1 MPRSSKEELAVRY
14 RLSEIIGIQPGFKA
28 AVDISQDLENK
39 DKIRGYI
46 PTENAIKVLELIFD
60 YLKPHTST
68 RPLILTGTYGTGKS
82 HLGLAIATLFRKELK
97 DELYNSLFAK
107 IESKWTSAAGK
118 IRRAKE
124 SYGEK
129 PYLLVYLEAEEKVD
143 WGPGFFNNSLVL
155 ALKEALKREGL
166 EDITPRTAYDRALER
181 IQEIKRDFPDHY
193 SQLEREIANTTGYYS
208 VEDIERK
215 LHKQDKKALED
226 FAEIHKKVSAGAVFD
241 WFSGISASEAYTA
254 TIEALK
260 EKGYKGIL
268 LIWDEFTS
276 VLRKLVEDPSSG
288 EANAFQKFAQT
299 CEAASANKI
308 ISIFISIRDIQEVID
323 RAVIESLRGESLRKD
338 AEKIS
343 ARFRVMRLGSIDRET
358 YHLMKGVIIHKD
370 EFEEIKR
377 GHNERFLEI
386 KNVVDELNLFYEYRL
401 TNEDKRVIIED
412 LYPLHPLSTLVLS
425 RLSDQVGQ
433 RERTIFTFLC
443 DAGEG
448 TFRDFLEEREVERT
462 LLPFLYPFEVESYFL
477 PLIRQSDKKELRRL
491 DRKYEETIASLSPG
505 DEIGGKILK
514 TIFLLNAAGVHSTT
528 EHIVFALGCFTESD
542 KREIQDKLG
551 ALKEERRITQRLSDK
566 TWRFWGQSLDVAMD
580 DHIREVID
588 EERYTPKELFNESL
602 KKADISLLYRSIK
615 AENYNTDR
623 DIERKIDLEFVTVG
637 ELDKPDSLRRK
648 IEEGYLDG
656 EYYFVLAD
664 TEEELSE
671 ARKRI
676 QEHFL
681 DDATILFGLPTN
693 AGLFQEII
701 PYLRRFKALE
711 ELPNR
716 YPQYKS
722 DLREEHISEEDDVK
736 KFLKN
741 KLDEILD
748 PSKGHL
754 EFYYLRE
761 KREIEA
767 INRLRELV
775 SEMMENTFP
784 YTPSIS
790 REELIKEEGGDT
802 WRSRYRIPLI
812 DMVLSQKAPS
822 LLIQETESVKQHI
835 INVIYKRHN
844 ILRQESGKWVI
855 EKPIS
860 SPDNNAMVKIWEE
873 VENFIKRGAATN
885 TFNNFLKLIRMLR
898 LPPFGL
904 KRRTIGL
911 ILAPVLREYVLHGN
925 LVLKWKGEP
934 IEKINGELIEER
946 IVLRS
951 QQIMVKFQP
960 ITEKGRTILSAVAD
974 VFNSSEN
981 DTETVYKTVVNWWID
996 LPQCSRN
1003 TNKISE
1009 EAKKLKDSFFVPLS
1023 TQEESKRV
1031 LFYSILP
1038 GLVGIEDLG
1047 RETDKEVEKIT
1058 TEKLKQI
1065 KDEFEKLISRL
1076 HEEIKS
1082 ALVGVFEDERGLLV
1096 YHSNLPGDTQN
1107 TIFTGDAKKL
1117 MDWLKEADG
1126 KESFELEDFVA
1137 LGEEILGKCDN
1148 WNDEQ
1153 VSVLKGHLESAKN
1166 QIESYT
1172 PPIAL
1177 PGKSE
1182 EESEDLHLLKGR
1194 EMFKIG
1200 GIKQFFTLYENL
1212 DEAPNKEQ
1220 VQILL
1225 NVLKGGLLPALKNGQ
1240 ITWDEFLSIL
1250 YHLIK
1255 EFENA

>member
-1 MPRSSKEELAVRY
+1 MRY
-14 RLSEIIGIQPGFKA
+14 KLSEIIGIQPGFKA
-28 AVDISQDLENK
+28 AVDISQDLENE

-46 PTENAIKVLELIFD
+46 PTENAIKVLELVFE

-68 RPLILTGTYGTGKS
+68 RPIILTGNYGTGKS
-82 HLGLAIATLFRKELK
+82 HLGLVITTLLRKGLK
-97 DELYNSLFAK
+97 DDLYNSLFAK
-107 IESKWTSAAGK
+107 IESKWTSAAEK

-129 PYLLVYLEAEEKVD
+129 PYLLIYLEAEEKVD
-143 WGPGFFNNSLVL
+143 WGSGFFNNSLVL

-181 IQEIKRDFPDHY
+181 IKEIKQDFSDHY
-193 SQLEREIANTTGYYS
+193 SQLEKEIANKGYYS

-226 FAEIHKKVSAGAVFD
+226 FAEIHKRVSAGAVFD

-260 EKGYKGIL
+260 EKEYKGIL

-276 VLRKLVEDPSSG
+276 VLRKLVEDPLSG
-288 EANAFQKFAQT
+288 EAHAFQKFAQT

-323 RAVIESLRGESLRKD
+323 SVVRESLRGESLRKD

-343 ARFRVMRLGSIDRET
+343 ARFRVMPLGYIDRKT

-370 EFEEIKR
+370 EFEEIKK

-386 KNVVDELNLFYEYRL
+386 KNGVDELNLFYEYRL
-401 TNEDKRVIIED
+401 TEEDKRVIIED
-412 LYPLHPLSTLVLS
+412 LYPLHPISTLVLS
-425 RLSDQVGQ
+425 RLTDRVGQ
-433 RERTIFTFLC
+433 RERTIFTYLC
-443 DAGEG
+443 DTGEG
-448 TFRDFLEEREVERT
+448 TFRDFLKEREVEGR
-462 LLPFLYPFEVESYFL
+462 LLPFLYPFDVESYFL

-491 DRKYEETIASLSPG
+491 DRKYEETMASLSLG
-505 DEIGGKILK
+505 DKIGENLLK
-514 TIFLLNAAGVHSTT
+514 TIFLLNAAGVPSTA
-528 EHIVFALGCFTESD
+528 EHIVFALGCFTGSD
-542 KREIQDKLG
+542 KREIQNKLD

-580 DHIREVID
+580 DHIREVVGEIS
-588 EERYTPKELFNESL
+588 YTPKELFNETL
-602 KKADISLLYRSIK
+602 TKVDIREVYHSIT
-615 AENYNTDR
+615 AENYNIDR
-623 DIERKIDLEFVTVG
+623 GDIGRKIDLEFITAG
-637 ELDKPDSLRRK
+637 ELDNPESQRRK
-648 IEEGYLDG
+648 IEERYLDG
-656 EYYFVLAD
+656 KYYFVLAD

-671 ARKRI
+671 ARKKI
-676 QEHFL
+676 QAYL
-681 DDATILFGLPTN
+681 LNDTNILFALSVNG
-693 AGLFQEII
+693 GLFQEIV
-701 PYLRRFKALE
+701 PHLRRLKALE

-716 YPQYKS
+716 YPQYES
-722 DLREEHISEEDDVK
+722 ELREELISEKDDAK
-736 KFLKN
+736 LFLKS
-741 KLDEILD
+741 KLDELLD
-748 PSKGHL
+748 PSKGYI
-754 EFYYLRE
+754 EFYYQGE
-761 KREIEA
+761 KRGIEA

-784 YTPSIS
+784 YTPSIA
-790 REELIKEEGGDT
+790 REELIKEEGSDT
-802 WRSRYRIPLI
+802 WRTRYRIPLI
-812 DMVLSQKAPS
+812 NTVLSPKAPS
-822 LLIQETESVKQHI
+822 LLIRETDSVKQHVI
-835 INVIYKRHN
+835 EAIYKHHK
-844 ILRQESGKWVI
+844 ILRQESGKWII

-873 VENFIKRGAATN
+873 VDNFIKRGYATN
-885 TFNNFLKLIRMLR
+885 SFNDFPELIRMLR

-911 ILAPVLREYVLHGN
+911 VLAPMLRKYVLHGN
-925 LVLKWKGEP
+925 LILKFKGEP

-946 IVLRS
+946 VVSKS
-951 QQIMVKFQP
+951 QQIKVRFQP
-960 ITEKGRTILSAVAD
+960 ITEKGRAILSAVSD

-981 DTETVYKTVVNWWID
+981 DTETVYKTVVNWWRD
-996 LPQCSRN
+996 LPPYSRN
-1003 TNKISE
+1003 TNKIPE
-1009 EAKKLKDSFFVPLS
+1009 EAKKLKNSFFIPLS
-1023 TQEESKRV
+1023 TQGENKRV

-1038 GLVGIEDLG
+1038 GLVGIEDLS
-1047 RETDKEVEKIT
+1047 RVSEIEVETIT
-1058 TEKLKQI
+1058 KVKLEQTKEEI
-1065 KDEFEKLISRL
+1065 ENLISQL
-1076 HEEIKS
+1076 HEGIKS
-1082 ALVGVFEDERGLLV
+1082 AIIGVFEDDRSLLA
-1096 YHSNLPGDTQN
+1096 YYPNLPEYTRKN
-1107 TIFTGDAKKL
+1107 IFTGDAKRL
-1117 MDWLKEADG
+1117 MDWLREIDG
-1126 KESFELEDFVA
+1126 KEHLQTEDFVA

-1153 VSVLKGHLESAKN
+1153 VSILKGHLESAKN

-1172 PPIAL
+1172 PPITR
-1177 PGKSE
+1177 PGASGE
-1182 EESEDLHLLKGR
+1182 ENEDLHLPEGR

-1200 GIKQFFTLYENL
+1200 GIKQFFILYENL

-1225 NVLKGGLLPALKNGQ
+1225 SVLKGGLLPALKNGQ
-1240 ITWDEFLSIL
+1240 ITGDEFLSIL